1 MALRYSVNARSA
13 QWRVVDG
20 EAVIVHVDSSHY
32 YALNRTGTF
41 VWSLLAEAPRT
52 IDEVTERVADDY
64 GVPRDTARADV
75 EQVLH
80 DLLGEGLVE
89 EQQA

>member
-1 MALRYSVNARSA
+1 MALKYVVNARNA

-20 EAVIVHVDSSHY
+20 EAVIVHVGSSYY

-41 VWSLLAEAPRT
+41 LWSLLAEAPRT
-52 IDEVTERVADDY
+52 VDEVTERVADDY
-64 GVPRDTARADV
+64 GVPRHTVRADV
-75 EQVLH
+75 EQVLR